1 MQEGTV
7 SGRVRVNVRDVVAGK
22 YQSKVHVKAVG
33 SAAGRFISGETDLRG
48 IFIADGLRG
57 TATVIA
63 RDAEN
68 RYAFHHG
75 TAWLGEAQPARQG
88 VSRRK
93 TTDYRRHLERKNRAI
108 QSRNVGMFD
117 RLRRRARAG
126 VQVQS
131 IY

>member
-1 MQEGTV
+1 M
-7 SGRVRVNVRDVVAGK
+7 SGRVRVNVRDAVAGK

-33 SAAGRFISGETDLRG
+33 SAAGRFITGETDLRG

-68 RYAFHHG
+68 RYAFHRG
-75 TAWLGEAQPARQG
+75 TASLGLPHGKAQPARQDA
-88 VSRRK
+88 RPREA
-93 TTDYRRHLERKNRAI
+93 TDYRRHLERKNQAI
-108 QSRNVGMFD
+108 QSKNVKMFD
-117 RLRRRARAG
+117 QLRRSTRGG

-131 IY
+131 TY